1 MVPRRVDQRVW
12 REGAPNPLVNL
23 WGFGRRARTLR
34 DMGDADQAVLPT
46 GGDDADLAAK
56 IAAGDQQALAALY
69 DRYSDRI
76 YSYCVSIC
84 RNPENAADAMQDTFL
99 LAFARIGQLRD
110 QSKLRPWLYAIARNE
125 CLRQIRATK
134 RTVDIEFAGE
144 VADMN
149 ATSDTALNA
158 ADARALIDDAFE
170 GMNSTDREVLDL
182 ALRQDLDNS
191 AIAAVLGVSDNNAAA
206 KVSRAKSQLEK
217 SVGAL
222 LLFRSRASGC
232 SRLDKEIGTDSA
244 YTPLAR
250 KRISR
255 HAQDCAE
262 CSKSRSKSVAA
273 IALVGLPVLIA
284 PSWLRDSLLN
294 SVVPQTA
301 PGTLAAQA
309 DPAPDVAQG
318 SDSGMQSVSAD
329 VDGSESSEASWAD
342 AGTSQD
348 AGSIGSGGHSEVSDS
363 PAAHDQ
369 VAVSTPGSDGPV
381 FIAMSNSKVPP
392 LPLKDK
398 AAQLAKVRPPFDKQG
413 WPIAGQHK
421 PKRWPLIA
429 GIAAVLVLMAVATG
443 LALTSGEAEPVVAES
458 TNSTAPIVAPTT
470 APSVVPAPTPDKA
483 KKSAPTDSADTNNSQ
498 GGANASGSGS
508 QGGSTAK
515 PKPKPTAKP
524 KPKPTTPAPAPTP
537 TPTPGGPGGSNPIPG
552 GPGGIAAP
560 PDPIPG

>member
-1 MVPRRVDQRVW
+1 
-12 REGAPNPLVNL
+12 
-23 WGFGRRARTLR
+23 
-34 DMGDADQAVLPT
+34 MGDADQAVLPS
-46 GGDDADLAAK
+46 GGDDTDLAAR
-56 IAAGDQQALAALY
+56 IAAGDQEAFAALY

-76 YSYCVSIC
+76 YSYCVSVC
-84 RNPENAADAMQDTFL
+84 RNPEHAADAMQDTFL

-134 RTVDIEFAGE
+134 RTVDLELAGE

-191 AIAAVLGVSDNNAAA
+191 SIAAVLGVSDNNAAA

-232 SRLDKEIGTDSA
+232 ERLDREIGTDTA

-255 HAQDCAE
+255 HAEDCAQ

-273 IALVGLPVLIA
+273 IALVGLPVLMA

-294 SVVPQTA
+294 SVVPQTGA
-301 PGTLAAQA
+301 GTTASHGG
-309 DPAPDVAQG
+309 PTPDVAHG
-318 SDSGMQSVSAD
+318 SESAIQPASPIADGDDSSETSHVEPDASQDAVSTEPGGHN
-329 VDGSESSEASWAD
+329 DGSELHAP
-342 AGTSQD
+342 Q
-348 AGSIGSGGHSEVSDS
+348 
-363 PAAHDQ
+363 DQ
-369 VAVSTPGSDGPV
+369 VAASTTSSDGPIFV
-381 FIAMSNSKVPP
+381 AMSNSEVPP

-398 AAQLAKVRPPFDKQG
+398 AAQLAKVRPPFDKHG
-413 WPIAGQHK
+413 WPLAGQHK

-429 GIAAVLVLMAVATG
+429 GIAAVLVLMGVATG
-443 LALTSGEAEPVVAES
+443 LALTSGEPEPVVAES
-458 TNSTAPIVAPTT
+458 TNSTAPI
-470 APSVVPAPTPDKA
+470 
-483 KKSAPTDSADTNNSQ
+483 
-498 GGANASGSGS
+498 
-508 QGGSTAK
+508 
-515 PKPKPTAKP
+515 
-524 KPKPTTPAPAPTP
+524 
-537 TPTPGGPGGSNPIPG
+537 
-552 GPGGIAAP
+552 
-560 PDPIPG
+560 